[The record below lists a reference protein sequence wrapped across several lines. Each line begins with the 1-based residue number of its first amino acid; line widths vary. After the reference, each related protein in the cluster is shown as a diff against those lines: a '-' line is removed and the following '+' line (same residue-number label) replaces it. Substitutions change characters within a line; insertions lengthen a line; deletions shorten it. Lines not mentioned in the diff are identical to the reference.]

1 MTTKAS
7 ANDKE
12 TVANAGPDKTVATEA
27 PLKAAAPVGDASAP
41 TSASNEPAAC
51 VICGSDRD
59 LVTTDGK
66 SADPL
71 TFCALHR
78 PANLK

>member
-7 ANDKE
+7 ARDKE
-12 TVANAGPDKTVATEA
+12 TVADAGPDKAVAAEA
-27 PLKAAAPVGDASAP
+27 PLEAVAPDGDAPAF
-41 TSASNEPAAC
+41 TSTADGSEIC
-51 VICGSDRD
+51 VVCGSNRD
-59 LVTTDGK
+59 LMTTDGI

-78 PANLK
+78 PANLR